1 MKILKSYKI
10 LTGLLV
16 LLFLSQ
22 STNIFAQQL
31 GASGELKWLRINSL
45 HTYFSEQGSETETG
59 GTEETNITSSWPGE
73 YGIDQYTMRANGMWL
88 GCRNYYDSKVDKTFE
103 KMVTNI
109 GLKPNEYTERP
120 IFDAIEFK
128 LVGKYDHPIVNV
140 DGNLASD
147 LTYYDV
153 LDDVDPNLPAD
164 RMLVI
169 KNHTSIGV
177 TVIKKIYAWSTNG
190 HDNYYIYDYTLKN
203 TGIIDNEGT
212 TNHQTIND
220 FYFLLANRH
229 TFAGESIIYNDPYG
243 TNWGTGAMQWGGNV
257 VNDVVGR
264 DPYASDF
271 EFRAHFSW
279 YGPNSGQPFDNLD
292 DDWGCPN
299 YNDDGVMA
307 AAKYAGRV
315 VLHAD
320 KSAADKSDDQSQPV
334 TTRFSYSD
342 DPVMQRATS
351 PYNEI
356 YINQRYDFMSSGH
369 DPKTHAELLE
379 ESGLSADVWSAGS
392 GTSGHTITQG
402 FGPYTLETGDSV
414 QFVLAGAVAGISR
427 NKNRE
432 VGGNWIQ
439 YLNGTGN
446 PKLIKPDGTET
457 TNYTE
462 YKKEWVLTCKDSLF
476 KTFRIAIANYESGYS
491 LPQAPPPPKE
501 FIVKSGGDRIS
512 LSWADNATSDPNFDG
527 YVIYRAEGSVMQPK
541 SKYEFLFECDA
552 SNAVHQ
558 FDDVTAVR
566 GFDYYYYIQ
575 SKAQN
580 PDNPSQPLL
589 SGMFW
594 TLTSVPATLQRPHG
608 LALEEVRVVPNPYDI
623 RARALQFGD
632 EFQYDRIAFYEL
644 PPFCAV
650 KIYTERGDLIFS
662 REHVDGSGDELWD
675 SMTSSG
681 QIIVSGIYILVVE
694 VTKDIYAEQDIYA
707 TDDYRDP
714 KTNKLIYSTGDLK
727 FKTGELM
734 YKTGEKV
741 YRKFVVIR

>member
-16 LLFLSQ
+16 LLFMSQ
-22 STNIFAQQL
+22 SNNVFAQAL

-45 HTYFSEQGSETETG
+45 HTYFSEQGAETETG
-59 GTEETNITSSWPGE
+59 GTEETNITFSWPGE
-73 YGIDQYTMRANGMWL
+73 YGIDQYTMRSNGMWL

-120 IFDAIEFK
+120 IFDAVDFRLI
-128 LVGKYDHPIVNV
+128 GKYEHPIVNV
-140 DGNLASD
+140 DGALASE
-147 LTYYDV
+147 LTFFDV
-153 LDDVDPNLPAD
+153 LDDIDPNLPAD
-164 RMLVI
+164 RMLIV
-169 KNHTSIGV
+169 KNHTSVGV
-177 TVIKKIYAWSTNG
+177 TVTKKVYAWSTSG
-190 HDNYYIYDYTLKN
+190 HVNYYIYDYTLKN
-203 TGIIDNEGT
+203 TGIIDNNGT

-220 FYFLLANRH
+220 FYFLLAYRY
-229 TFAGESIIYNDPYG
+229 TFAGESIIYGDPDG
-243 TNWGTGAMQWGGNV
+243 TNWGTGPMQWGGNV

-264 DPYASDF
+264 DPKASDF
-271 EFRAHFSW
+271 EFRAQLTW
-279 YGPNSGQPFDNLD
+279 YGPNSAQPVS

-299 YNDDGVMA
+299 YKHDGVMA

-320 KSAADKSDDQSQPV
+320 KSAADHSDDLYQPA
-334 TTRFSYSD
+334 TTRFCYSD
-342 DPVMQRATS
+342 DPVMQRAGS

-356 YINQRYDFMSSGH
+356 FINQRYDFMSSGH

-379 ESGLSADVWSAGS
+379 ESGLTADVWTSGT

-402 FGPYTLETGDSV
+402 FGPYTLETGDSINV
-414 QFVLAGAVAGISR
+414 VLAGAVAGISR
-427 NKNRE
+427 DKNRE
-432 VGGNWIQ
+432 VGANWIH
-439 YLNGTGN
+439 YVNGTGT
-446 PKLIKPDGTET
+446 PELIKPDGTVT
-457 TNYTE
+457 TDHDE
-462 YKKEWVLTCKDSLF
+462 YKREWVWTCKDSLIKAF
-476 KTFRIAIANYESGYS
+476 QNAIANYESGYT

-501 FIVKSGGDRIS
+501 FVVKSGGDRIS
-512 LSWADNATSDPNFDG
+512 LSWADNATSAPNFDG
-527 YVIYRAEGSVMQPK
+527 YVIYRSQGNVMQPK
-541 SKYEFLFECDA
+541 TKYRFLFECDA
-552 SNAVHQ
+552 SNVVHQ

-575 SKAQN
+575 SKAKN

-608 LALEEVRVVPNPYDI
+608 LAIEEVRVVPNPYDI
-623 RARALQFGD
+623 RSRALQFGD

-644 PPFCAV
+644 PPFCNV
-650 KIYTERGDLIFS
+650 RVFTERGDLIYT
-662 REHVDGSGDELWD
+662 REHIDGSGDELWD

-694 VTKDIYAEQDIYA
+694 ATKDTYAEQDIYA
-707 TDDYRDP
+707 TRDYRDP
-714 KTNKLIYSTGDLK
+714 KTDKLIYSEGDLR
-727 FKTGELM
+727 FREGELIF
-734 YKTGEKV
+734 KKGEKV
-741 YRKFVVIR
+741 HRKFVVIR